1 MALVSSQLALHFQV
15 SSLPGLYCRSTSRR
29 SGCLAAL
36 QSLSASWSSARNRL
50 PPSAVAGSRATCCS
64 LRPEGSGRRSGR
76 CCGYG
81 GCPAHGREWR
91 AGQSLFLCLGR
102 VFFFFLLLL
111 VLGRTDCLDLFCMLF
126 C

>member
-1 MALVSSQLALHFQV
+1 MAPLSSQLALHFRV

-36 QSLSASWSSARNRL
+36 QSSSASWSSARNRL

-64 LRPEGSGRRSGR
+64 LRPECSGRRSGR

-81 GCPAHGREWR
+81 VCPAHGREWR
-91 AGQSLFLCLGR
+91 GGQVLVSLLR
-102 VFFFFLLLL
+102 RFFFFFMLLIY
-111 VLGRTDCLDLFCMLF
+111 LDG
-126 C
+126 